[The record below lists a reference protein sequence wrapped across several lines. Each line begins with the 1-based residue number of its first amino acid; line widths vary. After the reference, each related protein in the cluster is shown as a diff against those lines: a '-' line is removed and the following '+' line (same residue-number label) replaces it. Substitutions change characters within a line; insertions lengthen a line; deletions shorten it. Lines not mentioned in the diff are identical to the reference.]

1 MMLFSEYLTTLISVW
16 DIQFAFS
23 ATADVSLGALAIFSQ
38 FLGSGISF
46 IRGLMR
52 G

>member
-1 MMLFSEYLTTLISVW
+1 MLFADFITAVLSVW

-23 ATADVSLGALAIFSQ
+23 ATQDVSLGALAIFSIM
-38 FLGSGISF
+38 LGTGISF